1 MNRTFKTLKTAL
13 TFFISAYLIF
23 LASSCSKNGELMQ
36 QAQVIQL
43 TVTSFSTSD
52 EAAFKVRINDEILS
66 DSLYN
71 RYQASKVIIRQDGKQ
86 HLIVKKWSNDS
97 TLIDTLLS
105 ISDRVATIT
114 LLQLDTSAAP
124 IILDSGSGEVAEQ
137 KRMLSFFTNDTIM
150 PASFGLELY
159 ACHYDLNTGELLKV
173 DTLAK
178 FDEVRRGE
186 LTEFKLVNDS
196 TLENVSIGYYFQP
209 LDLSTKMPLADLL
222 RPFNPATAAGP
233 LLTFTKGPLG
243 TEKYYIN
250 TITARKLANGK
261 LLLTAPRLLAY

>member
-1 MNRTFKTLKTAL
+1 MNRISKTLKTAL
-13 TFFISAYLIF
+13 TFFISAYSIF
-23 LASSCSKNGELMQ
+23 LISSCSKNGELMQ

-52 EAAFKVRINDEILS
+52 EAVFKVNINDEILS

-71 RYQASKVIIRQDGKQ
+71 RYQASKVVIRKDGKQ
-86 HLIVKKWSNDS
+86 HLLVKKRSNDS

-105 ISDRVATIT
+105 ITDRVATIT
-114 LLQLDTSAAP
+114 LLQLDTTAAP
-124 IILDSGSGEVAEQ
+124 VILGGGSGEVPDQ
-137 KRMLSFFTNDTIM
+137 KRMLSFYTNDTIM
-150 PASFGLELY
+150 PAAFGLELY
-159 ACHYDLNTGELLKV
+159 ACYSDPNTGELLRV
-173 DTLAK
+173 DTLAR
-178 FDEVRRGE
+178 FDKVTRGE

-196 TLENVSIGYYFQP
+196 TSENVSIGYFFQP
-209 LDLSTKMPLADLL
+209 LDLTTGEPFENLL
-222 RPFNPATAAGP
+222 RPFSPPATGP
-233 LLTFTKGPLG
+233 LLTFTKGSLG